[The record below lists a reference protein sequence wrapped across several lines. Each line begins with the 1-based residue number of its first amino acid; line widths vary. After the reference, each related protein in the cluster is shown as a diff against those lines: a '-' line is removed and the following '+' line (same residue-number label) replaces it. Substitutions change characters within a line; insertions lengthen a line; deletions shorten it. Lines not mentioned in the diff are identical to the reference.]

1 MEGVS
6 LEISG
11 DTICGAITV
20 NVDMLVN
27 VLQRNGTNK
36 PCVCVCVCV
45 CVSTCLEREM
55 YFKELADTIVQLW
68 RLINPNFA
76 G

>member
-27 VLQRNGTNK
+27 VLQGNGTNK
-36 PCVCVCVCV
+36 PCGNVIFSVCFHNSHTENDITAWLLCDRQI
-45 CVSTCLEREM
+45 SKFWEYKT
-55 YFKELADTIVQLW
+55 
-68 RLINPNFA
+68 
-76 G
+76 